1 MKQRVV
7 FNILLIS
14 SILIAGCVEQSSK
27 YRELQAQLDSVQSAS
42 SQRDA
47 EFEEVFAVLNEIEK
61 GLQTIRETERMLTI
75 QSVVG
80 GEISAK
86 AREQM
91 KSDMSFVIATLESY
105 KNQIATLEKEKR
117 NQSAEFQKRL
127 NSLRSELEAKTRL
140 IEDLSYQLA
149 EKDRL
154 LKVQSEQILSLDQ
167 SIAGLKQD
175 LGVLQQE
182 GVRKEHKI
190 EAQDYTIFSAYYIL
204 GEKADL
210 IAANVMSKGGLFR
223 AAKISYQAEQDAFTR
238 VDIRE
243 VTQIPLQSKRA
254 KVLSIHPAG
263 TYTLDTDDNG
273 MLTLHISRPEAFWE
287 QTKYLVVKLN

>member
-1 MKQRVV
+1 MKPHTSFAV
-7 FNILLIS
+7 LLCIS
-14 SILIAGCVEQSSK
+14 LCIFGCVEQSAK
-27 YRELQAQLDSVQSAS
+27 YRELQAQLDSIQITSA
-42 SQRDA
+42 QRDA

-91 KSDMSFVIATLESY
+91 KKDMSFVIATLESY
-105 KNQIATLEKEKR
+105 KAQIATLEKEKR
-117 NQSAEFQKRL
+117 SQSTEFQKRL
-127 NSLRSELEAKTRL
+127 NSLRTELEAKTRL

-149 EKDRL
+149 ERDRL
-154 LKVQSEQILSLDQ
+154 LRMQSEQIVSLDQ

-182 GVRKEHKI
+182 SARKEDKI
-190 EAQDYTIFSAYYIL
+190 EAQDYTIYSAYYIL
-204 GEKADL
+204 GEKAHL

-223 AAKISYQAEQDAFTR
+223 AAKISYQAEQKAFTR
-238 VDIRE
+238 VDVRE
-243 VTQIPLQSKRA
+243 VTQIPLHSKRA
-254 KVLSIHPAG
+254 KVLSIHPSG
-263 TYTLDTDDNG
+263 TYTLDADDNG
-273 MLTLHISRPEAFWE
+273 ILTLYISRPEVFWE

>member
-7 FNILLIS
+7 FSILLIS

-27 YRELQAQLDSVQSAS
+27 YRELQAQLDSVQFAS

-117 NQSAEFQKRL
+117 SQSAEFQKRL
-127 NSLRSELEAKTRL
+127 NSLRSELETKTRL
-140 IEDLSYQLA
+140 IEDLSHQLA

-254 KVLSIHPAG
+254 KVLSIHPIG
-263 TYTLDTDDNG
+263 TYTLDPDDNG
-273 MLTLHISRPEAFWE
+273 MLTLHISRPDAFWQ